1 MARSASLSDALQLSA
16 QFDDQ
21 KTRRLKER
29 RSKRR
34 ARRLKQRRRSPDSYY
49 IVPRSRRALGKSAHS
64 ASGADALL
72 ADRRRYIAF
81 WSTVVESI
89 RSGQNSDGSTWALLK
104 T

>member
-1 MARSASLSDALQLSA
+1 MARSASLSDALQLFA

-72 ADRRRYIAF
+72 ADRRHIAF

>member
-1 MARSASLSDALQLSA
+1 MARSASLSDALQLFA

-21 KTRRLKER
+21 KTRRL
-29 RSKRR
+29 KRR

-49 IVPRSRRALGKSAHS
+49 IGPRARRALGKSAHS

-72 ADRRRYIAF
+72 ADRRHIAF